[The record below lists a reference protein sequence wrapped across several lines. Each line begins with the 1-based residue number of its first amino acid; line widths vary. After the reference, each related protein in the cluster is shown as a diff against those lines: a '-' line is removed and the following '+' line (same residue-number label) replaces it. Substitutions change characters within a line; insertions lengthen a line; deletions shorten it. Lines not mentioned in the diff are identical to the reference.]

1 MNFEFEAQHRLDT
14 NGIAFLKGQLLN
26 RWLGIRLEVAAT
38 TLVAAVALA
47 SALAARSLSPGL
59 VGLILSYSLTFTS
72 MLNYGARYFTDTE
85 TALASVERIDH
96 YSKVYVIDCLGLPLF
111 CMLSVF
117 RCSLT
122 LKSWLLLKQV
132 VHLLRGQALG
142 RSKYEVCTFRFDFP
156 QQRLRQF
163 ICYRSDRALPT
174 RVACRFEPNNSF
186 YSRWREGALG
196 SVSVW
201 VHLRYLCFISPL
213 GRNRWQNWIR
223 KEFPH
228 ACSVPYHRGRGGV
241 HFDRRNRRL
250 LYWP

>member
-96 YSKVYVIDCLGLPLF
+96 YSKVYVIDCLGSPWSIPQCLRLQLDVEKLAVIETSRPPPTWP
-111 CMLSVF
+111 SV
-117 RCSLT
+117 
-122 LKSWLLLKQV
+122 
-132 VHLLRGQALG
+132 
-142 RSKYEVCTFRFDFP
+142 
-156 QQRLRQF
+156 
-163 ICYRSDRALPT
+163 
-174 RVACRFEPNNSF
+174 
-186 YSRWREGALG
+186 GA
-196 SVSVW
+196 
-201 VHLRYLCFISPL
+201 IE
-213 GRNRWQNWIR
+213 IR
-223 KEFPH
+223 
-228 ACSVPYHRGRGGV
+228 GV
-241 HFDRRNRRL
+241 HFQIRFSSTTSASIHL
-250 LYWP
+250 LQV